1 MKIDSNLSKIGT
13 TQKKNNEV
21 SHNGPS
27 FSQRMKSAVLEVNN
41 KQHFADKSIEG
52 VIQNKVG
59 IHEGMLA
66 IQEADISFRLLVQV
80 RAKAME
86 AYKEIIHMPV

>member
-1 MKIDSNLSKIGT
+1 MKIDPNLSKINPL
-13 TQKKNNEV
+13 QKKNNEV
-21 SHNGPS
+21 SPGGPS
-27 FSQRMKSAVLEVNN
+27 FSERMKSAVSEVNN
-41 KQHFADKSIEG
+41 KQHFADKSIQG

>member
-1 MKIDSNLSKIGT
+1 MKIDANLLKT
-13 TQKKNNEV
+13 QAPQKKSGTV
-21 SHNGPS
+21 DYNGPS

-41 KQHFADKSIEG
+41 KQHFADKSIEDVVQG
-52 VIQNKVG
+52 KKG

-80 RAKAME
+80 RAKVME
-86 AYKEIIHMPV
+86 AYKEIMHMPV

>member
-1 MKIDSNLSKIGT
+1 MKINSNISKLAGLD
-13 TQKKNNEV
+13 KKSEQV
-21 SHNGPS
+21 SQSGPS

-41 KQHFADKSIEG
+41 KQHFADKSIEN
-52 VIQNKVG
+52 VIQNKTG

-86 AYKEIIHMPV
+86 AYKEIMHMPV